1 MQLNNAIELLVFAA
15 ALIGVYVKLQVQLK
29 EFEMR
34 LIAMEGKIKQV
45 EHQDDRII
53 EKLDELYQKLMDI
66 QIQLQN
72 KQNR

>member
-1 MQLNNAIELLVFAA
+1 
-15 ALIGVYVKLQVQLK
+15 
-29 EFEMR
+29 MR
-34 LIAMEGKIKQV
+34 LVAMEAQIKQV

-72 KQNR
+72 KQNRNI